1 MPPHK
6 VVYQIVGIICM
17 SLAML
22 GGLMYPL
29 NTMDILWIIL
39 YEITIFLSISGILLL
54 IYRQGFGEEVS
65 EISS

>member
-6 VVYQIVGIICM
+6 IVYQIVGLVCM
-17 SLAML
+17 ILAML

-39 YEITIFLSISGILLL
+39 YEITVFLGVSAILLL
-54 IYRQGFGEEVS
+54 IYHQGYGEEVS
-65 EISS
+65 S

>member
-6 VVYQIVGIICM
+6 IVYQLVGIICM
-17 SLAML
+17 ILAML

-39 YEITIFLSISGILLL
+39 YEVTIFLSLSGILLL
-54 IYRQGFGEEVS
+54 IYREGFEEEVS
-65 EISS
+65 G

>member
-17 SLAML
+17 ILAML

-39 YEITIFLSISGILLL
+39 YEITVFLSISGILLL

-65 EISS
+65 S

>member
-6 VVYQIVGIICM
+6 DIYYIVGITCM
-17 SLAML
+17 ILAMS

-39 YEITIFLSISGILLL
+39 YEMTIFFSISGILFL
-54 IYRQGFGEEVS
+54 IYREGFEEEVS
-65 EISS
+65 S